1 MLQEVALGGT
11 QSPMLCG
18 DHTVTW
24 EELYRATYSFGKHN
38 IDTMFSL
45 IDQEYRAAGIE
56 ATGLKRNKLIH
67 LNEEQAVQA
76 GKKVAGHFICML
88 DLGRKSLVTDPR
100 DKVYGLLGLTESNIA
115 EHIVPDYNSTPT
127 EVFTAFAKAMIG
139 HRFVRTTIRIEAKV
153 IDLCEPQSGLKLT
166 LIVKLIALKFSNNAP
181 AQQLVCHP
189 GSPTGQKRIIFACL
203 VVDLHIKLL
212 GAVELSSI
220 SLITINTSHAKG

>member
-1 MLQEVALGGT
+1 MRMIYKQARGVVIWLGDEGDESDKAMDLIRSLSSSCKTGNDKTLGKMLRNQPDLLGRGSWRDLSQLLNRPFWDRLWVLQKVALGGT

-24 EELYRATYSFGKHN
+24 EELYLATYSFGKHN

-45 IDQEYRAAGIE
+45 IDQKCRAAGIE

-115 EHIVPDYNSTPT
+115 EHIVPDYNSTPA
-127 EVFTAFAKAMIG
+127 EVFTAFAKAMI
-139 HRFVRTTIRIEAKV
+139 V
-153 IDLCEPQSGLKLT
+153 
-166 LIVKLIALKFSNNAP
+166 
-181 AQQLVCHP
+181 
-189 GSPTGQKRIIFACL
+189 
-203 VVDLHIKLL
+203 
-212 GAVELSSI
+212 SSR
-220 SLITINTSHAKG
+220 S